1 MKKWGLCA
9 KKIEYGEKNAIFYTI
24 STVTHKLSTHMK
36 MATIP
41 TFPKVKFLK

>member
-9 KKIEYGEKNAIFYTI
+9 KKIEYGKKTAIFYTI
-24 STVTHKLSTHMK
+24 STASHKLSTHMK

-41 TFPKVKFLK
+41 IFPKVRH